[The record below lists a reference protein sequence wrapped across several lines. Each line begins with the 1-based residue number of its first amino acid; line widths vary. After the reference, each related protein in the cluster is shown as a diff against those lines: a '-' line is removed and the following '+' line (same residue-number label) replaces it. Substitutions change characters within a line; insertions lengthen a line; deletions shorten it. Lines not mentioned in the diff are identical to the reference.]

1 MDLLKGKTILV
12 TGVLTTNSIAFH
24 TARVAQEQGAS
35 LVLTGFGRMSLVER
49 VARRLPQPVPV
60 VELDVTDREQLASL
74 AARVGEHTDRLDGVL
89 HSVAFAPQ
97 AALGGGFMTAEWED
111 VAPAVQV
118 SAYSLQAVTRAALP
132 LLADGSGI
140 VGLDFDASRAWYE
153 YDWMGVA
160 KAGLESCARYLASY
174 LGERGIRVNLVAA
187 ARCAPRRP
195 PRSVPG
201 TSTRWSSGTSGRRSA
216 GTARGSSRWP
226 GRAWRCSRT
235 GSRPPPARSSMWT
248 AGRTRSV
255 TGRARPSGRSELFGT
270 AAA

>member
-24 TARVAQEQGAS
+24 TARVAQEQGAG

-187 ARCAPRRP
+187 GPL
-195 PRSVPG
+195 
-201 TSTRWSSGTSGRRSA
+201 
-216 GTARGSSRWP
+216 
-226 GRAWRCSRT
+226 RT
-235 GSRPPPARSSMWT
+235 
-248 AGRTRSV
+248 
-255 TGRARPSGRSELFGT
+255 T
-270 AAA
+270 AAASIGSGDFHEVVEWNQRAPLGWDGARFEPVARACVALLSDWFPATTGEIVHVDGGAHAIGDRPGAPKRAV